1 MKQLEKLFKA
11 LANHRR
17 LGIIRLLT
25 REKELSVG
33 EISKKIELSF
43 KATSRH
49 LRTLRQVDILDTKQE
64 HLTVYYYLSPALPPL
79 VKGMLSRIS
88 NSPE

>member
-1 MKQLEKLFKA
+1 MKQLEKIFKA

-17 LGIIRLLT
+17 LGIIRLLAK
-25 REKELSVG
+25 EKELSVG
-33 EISKKIELSF
+33 EIAKKIKLSF

-49 LRTLRQVDILDTKQE
+49 LRTLRQVDILDTRQE
-64 HLTVYYYLSPALPPL
+64 RLTVYYHLSRTLPAL
-79 VKGMLSRIS
+79 VKGMLSSIS